1 MSQTTVRI
9 TESAHALLKRL
20 AKKEERPMQAV
31 LEEALEEHRRRRFL
45 QAVNT
50 GYAAARRNPAASAS
64 FVAENAEW
72 DSTNLDGLTGAGRK
86 TPKPRRKRS

>member
-45 QAVNT
+45 QDVNT
-50 GYAAARRNPAASAS
+50 GYAAARRDRTEAPS

-72 DSTNLDGLTGAGRK
+72 NSTNLDGLTGARRK
-86 TPKPRRKRS
+86 TLKPRRKRS

>member
-9 TESAHALLKRL
+9 TESAHALLKHL

-45 QAVNT
+45 QDVNA
-50 GYAAARRNPAASAS
+50 GYAALRANSAEIAS
-64 FVAENAEW
+64 FVAETAQW
-72 DSTNLDGLTGAGRK
+72 DLTNLDGLGRGRRRIS
-86 TPKPRRKRS
+86 KPRRKRS